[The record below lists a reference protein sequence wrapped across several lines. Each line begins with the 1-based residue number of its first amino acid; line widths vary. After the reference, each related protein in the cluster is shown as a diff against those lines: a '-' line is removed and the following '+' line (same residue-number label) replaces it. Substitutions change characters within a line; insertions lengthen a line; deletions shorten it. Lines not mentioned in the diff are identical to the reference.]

1 MGPSASRGSSSS
13 RTPALLKGAAIVV
26 LFALSACQGGP
37 AGTPLSLGVNSGTS
51 VSVLQHINNA
61 GAKCWMRSGDRQFRG
76 LHLIPELDTTA
87 GRPRLLIM
95 KSSDRQGLPQLVIEA
110 SGTPPRIITYG
121 PLATGATGARVNA
134 DVTRWASGPDRC

>member
-1 MGPSASRGSSSS
+1 MTA
-13 RTPALLKGAAIVV
+13 

-37 AGTPLSLGVNSGTS
+37 GGTPLSLGVNSGTP

-110 SGTPPRIITYG
+110 SGTPPRITTYG
-121 PLATGATGARVNA
+121 PLVTGATGARVNA
-134 DVTRWASGPDRC
+134 DVTRWAGGPDKC